1 MSTDYL
7 VRLESFEGPLDLLLH
22 LVEKNEMD
30 IYNIP
35 IAEITEQY
43 MSYIRAMQEL
53 QLDVASE
60 FLVMAATLLAIKSNM
75 LLPKPEPLQLDDV
88 FDLMEEGTD
97 PRQLLMERLL
107 EYKKF
112 KQLASELQLR
122 ETHRSSIYTR
132 PPADLSIYVSD
143 EEPNPVQ
150 GVSLYSLLDAFRSAI
165 LKAEAEEPVTHVRR
179 DEISVKERMQDIL
192 ELLYSNAGQVSFAS
206 LLSRSRRRSEIVA
219 TFLAILE
226 LIKSSRIVCIQDQL
240 FSDIQLQLVS
250 Q

>member
-1 MSTDYL
+1 MTAEYL

-35 IAEITEQY
+35 IVEITEQY
-43 MSYIRAMQEL
+43 VSYIRAMQEL
-53 QLDVASE
+53 KLDIASE

-75 LLPKPEPLQLDDV
+75 LLPKPEPLELDEV
-88 FDLMEEGTD
+88 YDLMDEGMD
-97 PRQLLMERLL
+97 PRQLLMERLI

-112 KQLASELQLR
+112 KQLAAELQLR

-132 PPADLSIYVSD
+132 PPADLTPFIPD

-150 GVSLYSLLDAFRSAI
+150 GVSLYDLLDAFRKAL
-165 LKAEAEEPVTHVRR
+165 LKAEEDEPVAHVHR
-179 DEISVKERMQDIL
+179 DEVSVKERSAEIL
-192 ELLYSNAGQVSFAS
+192 EYLLAAQGQASFAS
-206 LLSRSRRRSEIVA
+206 LLSRYRRRTEIVV
-219 TFLAILE
+219 TFLAVLE
-226 LIKSSRIVCIQDQL
+226 LIKSRKIRCIQEKL
-240 FSDIQLQLVS
+240 FSDIQLLLVS

>member
-1 MSTDYL
+1 MSIEYL

-35 IAEITEQY
+35 IVEITEQY
-43 MSYIRAMQEL
+43 LSYIRAMQEL
-53 QLDVASE
+53 KLDIASE

-75 LLPKPEPLQLDDV
+75 LLPKPEPLELDDV
-88 FDLMEEGTD
+88 FDMMEEGMD
-97 PRQLLMERLL
+97 PRQLLMERLI

-112 KQLASELQLR
+112 KHLAAELQSR

-132 PPADLSIYVSD
+132 PPADLSVFIPD

-150 GVSLYSLLDAFRSAI
+150 GVSLYDLLDAFRSA
-165 LKAEAEEPVTHVRR
+165 LMKAEEEEPVAHVQR
-179 DEISVKERMQDIL
+179 DEVSVKERISEIL
-192 ELLYSNAGQVSFAS
+192 EFLHSAQGQASFTS
-206 LLSRSRRRSEIVA
+206 LLSRYRRRSEIVV

-226 LIKSSRIVCIQDQL
+226 LIKNNKIRCIQQHL
-240 FSDIQLQLVS
+240 FADIQLHLVL
-250 Q
+250 